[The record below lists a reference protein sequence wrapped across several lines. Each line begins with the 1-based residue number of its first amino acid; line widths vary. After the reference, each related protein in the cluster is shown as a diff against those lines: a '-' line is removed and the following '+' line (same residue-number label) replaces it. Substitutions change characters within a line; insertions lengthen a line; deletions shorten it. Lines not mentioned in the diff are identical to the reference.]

1 MTSKKEMQSKDIH
14 GNSSVREVALL
25 ILYQIN
31 QQGAYANLALDKSL
45 QRSSLPLHDRNLV
58 TELVNGTVRMQKH
71 LDWVLALFLQGRLEK
86 QNHWFLNILRLSV
99 YQLLFMDHI
108 PAYACINE
116 AVNLTRQRVNGSMAR
131 VVNGVLRNLVRQKDT
146 LAYPP
151 SHEPAYLAT
160 YYSHPD
166 WVVEYYLHEYGWDK
180 TKLILEYNNQRP
192 GLEFRCNLLRISP
205 EELVQRLQDEGVS
218 SSMSPLMQGAIIIQS
233 LSVPLSGLKAYQQ
246 GLFYVQNQA
255 SMLAGPLLDPQ
266 PGEKVIDLCAGV
278 GGKSTHL
285 AEMMKDQGTLLAFD
299 LYPKKLELLAQ
310 NADRLGITMIHTEAA
325 DATQLN
331 YAEGVADRI
340 LLDAPCTGLGVLNRR
355 SDARWHKHPED
366 LPALLDIQKALLDQ
380 AAHLVK
386 KDGLILYSTCSTLS
400 QENQEQVE
408 AFLQRHHDFQLESI
422 SDQLHCFP
430 LNTEDREKAK
440 LGMLLLIPGR
450 YGTDGMFYALL
461 RRTTG

>member
-1 MTSKKEMQSKDIH
+1 MTSDKEIQPKDPS
-14 GNSSVREVALL
+14 GKRSVREVALL
-25 ILYQIN
+25 ILHQIN

-71 LDWVLALFLQGRLEK
+71 LDWVLALFLQGSLEK
-86 QNHWFLNILRLSV
+86 QNPWFLNILRLSA

-116 AVNLTRQRVNGSMAR
+116 AVDLTRQRVNSSMAR
-131 VVNGVLRNLVRQKDT
+131 VVNGVLRNLLRQKDI

-166 WVVEYYLHEYGWDK
+166 WVIEYYLREYGWDK
-180 TKLILEYNNQRP
+180 TKSILEYNNQRP
-192 GLEFRCNLLRISP
+192 GLDFRCNQLKISP
-205 EELVQRLQDEGVS
+205 ADLVHRLQSEGVS
-218 SSMSPLMQGAIIIQS
+218 SSISPLMPGAINIRS

-246 GLFYVQNQA
+246 GLFYVQNLA
-255 SMLAGPLLDPQ
+255 SMLAGPILDPQ
-266 PGEKVIDLCAGV
+266 PGEKIIDLCAGV

-285 AEMMKDQGTLLAFD
+285 AEMMNNQGTVLAFD

-310 NADRLGITMIHTEAA
+310 NAERLGITIIHTEAA

-331 YAEGVADRI
+331 YDEEVADRV

-355 SDARWHKHPED
+355 SDARWQKRPED
-366 LPALLDIQKALLDQ
+366 LPTLLALQKALLDQ
-380 AAHLVK
+380 AARMVK
-386 KDGLILYSTCSTLS
+386 RGGVILYSTCSILR

-408 AFLQRHHDFQLESI
+408 AFLQRHQDFQLESI
-422 SDQLHCFP
+422 SDQLHDFP
-430 LNTEDREKAK
+430 LRTEDREKAK
-440 LGMLLLIPGR
+440 QGMLLLIPGS

-461 RRTTG
+461 RRVTG